1 MNSEN
6 STKVRILTGK
16 LTSAIFL
23 ATMLSPGL
31 AGAHTFDYAAFEEL
45 FGEPVTFSATGS
57 PQRVSQVPATMVII
71 TAEEIR
77 RSGARDIPGVL
88 MHVAGVDVMQ
98 TSNDHAEVSVRGY
111 NQAYSP
117 RLLVLVDGRQVYA
130 DFYGFTPWSAV
141 PVELDAIRQIE
152 VVKGPNSALFGFNAV
167 GGVINIVTF
176 DPMHDA
182 AGTVSL
188 SGGTQGLRQASV
200 VSSWNLG
207 QSTGIRLAAGHR
219 DGDDFSTPVRPADVG
234 ARRGNE
240 RSAVNLNVEWD
251 ADEVLTLGV
260 EATYSDA
267 RQAEFTPIY
276 TLSHDEY
283 ETKSIKGY
291 ATADTRLGLLGATV
305 YSNRITSDAFQADA
319 PEPWVTLENRVTV
332 AQLQSISKVASNL
345 TLRLTAEYRHNTMPT
360 TPVPGGNVFYDVAA
374 IGGMWEWRI
383 DPALTV
389 TAAAR
394 ADHWSL
400 GRNGSVPAGYALT
413 NDDWDRSETD
423 PSFNVGVV
431 WRASEMD
438 TLRFLVGRGVQLPN
452 LFNLGGFL
460 LPIAPFA
467 FVTGVPDLEPTT
479 VENYELSWDR
489 AVPGLAAALRVS
501 VFHGYSSDIVAIVGD
516 ARPMEGL
523 FGLPFNIGES
533 RTTGL
538 EVSLQGTLR
547 DAWRWGWSYKGQKI
561 DDEFTAGFPAEI
573 TLTDFE
579 HTTPRHVLK
588 ANIGWARGRWEVDCY
603 LRYRSSFN
611 GFVSDGLGTGT
622 ALIAPIPS
630 HVVVDGRLGYAVNDL
645 MTIALSGRNLGSP
658 QQRQTSAPEVERS
671 LFATFSLDF
680 GSRD

>member
-1 MNSEN
+1 MNSEIP
-6 STKVRILTGK
+6 TMKRVVTGK

-23 ATMLSPGL
+23 ATMLSPSL

-57 PQRVSQVPATMVII
+57 PQRVSQAPATMIII

-111 NQAYSP
+111 NQAFSP

-130 DFYGFTPWSAV
+130 DFYGFTPWSSV

-167 GGVINIVTF
+167 GGVINIVTY
-176 DPMHDA
+176 DSLHDTP
-182 AGTVSL
+182 GTVSL

-200 VSSWNLG
+200 VSSWNPG
-207 QSTGIRLAAGHR
+207 RSTGIRLSAGHR
-219 DGDDFSTPVRPADVG
+219 DGDDFSTPVQPADVG

-240 RSAVNLNVEWD
+240 RSAVNLNVQWS
-251 ADEVLTLGV
+251 ADDKLTLGM
-260 EATYSDA
+260 EATYSDV
-267 RQAEFTPIY
+267 RQADLTPIY

-283 ETKSIKGY
+283 ETQSIKGY
-291 ATADTRLGLLGATV
+291 ATADTRLGLFGATV
-305 YSNRITSDAFQADA
+305 YSNRITSDTFQAEA
-319 PEPWVTLENRVTV
+319 PEPWLTFENRVTV
-332 AQLQSISKVASNL
+332 AQLQSISKVASHH
-345 TLRLTAEYRHNTMPT
+345 TLRLTAEYRHNTMAT
-360 TPVPGGNVFYDVAA
+360 TPVPGGDVFYDVAA

-389 TAAAR
+389 TAAVR

-400 GRNGSVPAGYALT
+400 GRSGSVPAGYALA
-413 NDDWDRSETD
+413 NGDWDRSETE

-431 WRASEMD
+431 WRAGDVD
-438 TLRFLVGRGVQLPN
+438 TLRLLVGRGVQLPN

-467 FVTGVPDLEPTT
+467 FVTGVPDLEATT
-479 VENYELSWDR
+479 VDNYELSWDR
-489 AVPGLAAALRVS
+489 AVPGLAAALRVT
-501 VFHGYSSDIVAIVGD
+501 VFHGHSRDIVAIFGD
-516 ARPMEGL
+516 ARPMQGL

-533 RTTGL
+533 RTRGV

-547 DAWRWGWSYKGQKI
+547 EAWRWGWSYKGQRI
-561 DDEFTAGFPAEI
+561 DDDFTAGFPTET

-588 ANIGWARGRWEVDCY
+588 ANIGWARGRWEVDGY
-603 LRYRSSFN
+603 LRYQSSYH
-611 GFVSDGLGTGT
+611 GFVSDGLDTRT
-622 ALIAPIPS
+622 ASLAPIPS
-630 HVVVDGRLGYAVNDL
+630 HVAVDGRLGYAVNDRI
-645 MTIALSGRNLGSP
+645 TVVLSGRNLGSP

-671 LFATFSLDF
+671 LFATFSMDF